1 MDIKTDIESGL
12 VLGIAESE
20 AELEKSYKKDI
31 QVCLKNYNHVVCTIK
46 VKLSSVQREQT
57 SKGGRLVPLGCSN

>member
-31 QVCLKNYNHVVCTIK
+31 QVCL
-46 VKLSSVQREQT
+46 
-57 SKGGRLVPLGCSN
+57 